1 VKVTTPL
8 KLPEYAANEHA
19 KRTII
24 SLKLRR
30 FVASISKFC
39 SAAFQGTR
47 PAPRHDAP
55 RNTTPIST
63 APSMA
68 TTVPDFAAIAL
79 QLETATAQIRA
90 LSSVP
95 EAQRE
100 GKIMEAIEEVKNK
113 VVGIEEQMKKIGSK
127 LQSLEDTT
135 NNRFV
140 QVKAG
145 SVFRSCVLHRLI

>member
-1 VKVTTPL
+1 
-8 KLPEYAANEHA
+8 
-19 KRTII
+19 
-24 SLKLRR
+24 
-30 FVASISKFC
+30 
-39 SAAFQGTR
+39 
-47 PAPRHDAP
+47 
-55 RNTTPIST
+55 
-63 APSMA
+63 MA